1 MAANIFARYVWLID
15 IIRRYGRISYNN
27 INRLWMR
34 SGLNDGA
41 ELSRR
46 MFHRHRIQIEETFGV
61 VIECEKTPPY
71 RYYIANERALAND
84 GLRSWLIDTF
94 AIDNLLRNNTR
105 LHDRVLL
112 EKVSQEGKRFLTH
125 LMEAMESDKAVAISY
140 RTDYSPTAHET
151 TVEPY
156 CLKMYQR
163 RWYLVGNN
171 NGMIK
176 IYALDRITSCTVMEQ
191 TFSLPDGFSS
201 EEYFTD
207 CFGIIREKDIKPQ
220 VIKIKFTAEQANY
233 IRALPIHRTQRE
245 TATNVF
251 EVYLRPTFDF
261 VQFLLSQLD
270 TVEILAPQ
278 SLRQQVADI
287 ARRIFDKN
295 SPMV

>member
-1 MAANIFARYVWLID
+1 MSANIFARYVWLID
-15 IIRRYGRISYNN
+15 IIRRYGRISYND

-34 SGLNDGA
+34 SGLNDGT

-61 VIECEKTPPY
+61 VIECEKTSPY
-71 RYYIANERALAND
+71 RYYIANERALADD

-94 AIDNLLRNNTR
+94 AVDNLLRNTR

-112 EKVSQEGKRFLTH
+112 EKVPQEGKRFLTN
-125 LMEAMESDKAVAISY
+125 LMEALESNKTVAINY
-140 RTDYSPTAHET
+140 HTDYSPTAGET

-156 CLKMYQR
+156 CLKMHQR
-163 RWYLVGNN
+163 RWYLVGKN

-176 IYALDRITSCTVMEQ
+176 IYALDRITSCTIFEH
-191 TFSLPDGFSS
+191 TFSLPEGFSA
-201 EEYFTD
+201 EEYFAD
-207 CFGIIREKDIKPQ
+207 CFGIIKEKDIKPQ
-220 VIKIKFTAEQANY
+220 VIRMKFSAEQANY
-233 IRALPIHRTQRE
+233 IRSLPMHHTQRE
-245 TATNVF
+245 TAANIF
-251 EVYLRPTFDF
+251 EVYLCPTFDF

-270 TVEILAPQ
+270 SVEFLAPQ

-295 SPMV
+295 SPLV